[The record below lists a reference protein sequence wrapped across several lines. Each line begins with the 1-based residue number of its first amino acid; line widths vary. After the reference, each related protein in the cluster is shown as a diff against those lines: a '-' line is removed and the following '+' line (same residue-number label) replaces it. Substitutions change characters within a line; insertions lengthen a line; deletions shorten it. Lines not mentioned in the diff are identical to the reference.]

1 MDVPGEW
8 SWPGRAAEAVEALPS
23 PPSWVPAFPPRLEP
37 LASGAPGGLAGGS
50 RSGSGAAQP
59 RTNPRLVVLATLISG
74 LIAACCALLLLHG
87 PGGFERVFTGQ
98 QAAPARVAS
107 GVPVVAAPAPLPTL
121 VLGSRDAAGSSIDTA
136 HYSSAA
142 LGGEGSFHVYLPA
155 GFASSDA
162 RYPVLYLLHGNEQR
176 ATAFLQLGL
185 QGELDRLIAA
195 HELPPLI
202 AVMIQGG
209 KGANNWRDHGSRGYE
224 SYVIEVQQLIDRML
238 PTRASRSARAI
249 AGDSMGGYGAMN
261 VALGNPR
268 HFSIVESW
276 LGFFNGLEDEL
287 HAARGVIAREGL
299 HAYLYG
305 GASDSIADPSEN
317 APFATQLR
325 DAGANAHSAVY
336 AGGHT
341 METLQAHLRH
351 MLLYVGRSLYENER
365 GSLRAR
371 GAQPV
376 SAPARTSAIHTAQ
389 ARSGGAPAA
398 TIASRQ

>member
-1 MDVPGEW
+1 MDSPGEW

-37 LASGAPGGLAGGS
+37 LASGASAGAAR
-50 RSGSGAAQP
+50 RSGSGSGPGARQP
-59 RTNPRLVVLATLISG
+59 RANPRLVALATLISG

-98 QAAPARVAS
+98 RSSPSATAS
-107 GVPVVAAPAPLPTL
+107 TVHATSAPAPLPTL
-121 VLGSRDAAGSSIDTA
+121 LAGSHDAAGSSIDTA
-136 HYSSAA
+136 GYASAA
-142 LGGEGSFHVYLPA
+142 LGGQGSFHVYLPP
-155 GFASSDA
+155 GFAESDA

-195 HELPPLI
+195 HEVPPLI

-209 KGANNWRDHGSRGYE
+209 KGANNWRDHGSHGYE
-224 SYVIEVQQLIDRML
+224 SYVIEVQQLVDRML
-238 PTRASRSARAI
+238 PTQASRSARAI

-268 HFSIVESW
+268 RFSIVESW

-287 HAARGVIAREGL
+287 HAARGVIARDGL

-317 APFATQLR
+317 APFAAQLR
-325 DAGANAHSAVY
+325 DVGASAHSAVY
-336 AGGHT
+336 VGGHT

-351 MLLYVGRSLYENER
+351 MLLYVGRSLYENR
-365 GSLRAR
+365 RKAVGDHRRRTGDA
-371 GAQPV
+371 
-376 SAPARTSAIHTAQ
+376 APDAGPSQ
-389 ARSGGAPAA
+389 G
-398 TIASRQ
+398 